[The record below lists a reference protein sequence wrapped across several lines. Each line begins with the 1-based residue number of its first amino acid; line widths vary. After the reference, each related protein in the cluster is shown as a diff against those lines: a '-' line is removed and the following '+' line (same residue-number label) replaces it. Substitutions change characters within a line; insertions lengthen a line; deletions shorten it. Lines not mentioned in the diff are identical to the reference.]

1 MHVRFKSLL
10 SFFTPLYPS
19 PSLSLFSFLSPFP
32 LFFLSLPHVVP
43 ASLAEH
49 GAQTFYCLLMAA
61 LSIIRDQSLRANE
74 PGHDGEEIAGNK
86 KQKKSR
92 NIKKEKG
99 GGKEKGR
106 KEGGRRGLKK
116 RKNKINK

>member
-1 MHVRFKSLL
+1 
-10 SFFTPLYPS
+10 
-19 PSLSLFSFLSPFP
+19 
-32 LFFLSLPHVVP
+32 
-43 ASLAEH
+43 
-49 GAQTFYCLLMAA
+49 MAA

-99 GGKEKGR
+99 GGEGKR
-106 KEGGRRGLKK
+106 KEERKEARGLKK